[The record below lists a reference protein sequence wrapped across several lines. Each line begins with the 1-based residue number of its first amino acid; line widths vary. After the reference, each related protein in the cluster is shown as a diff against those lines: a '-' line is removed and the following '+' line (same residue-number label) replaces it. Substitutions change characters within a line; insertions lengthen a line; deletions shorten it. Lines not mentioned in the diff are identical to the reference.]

1 MLMVSTV
8 VHGMC
13 LLLAVLQSVNGCA
26 SYECASYEC
35 ASYECVLGMNVLQMY
50 VLGMNASYKVQQ
62 NEPFKYKIEY
72 VRLYG
77 VTWHFYF
84 ALHLFS
90 MAVGAPGETQEIQ
103 N

>member
-1 MLMVSTV
+1 MVCAC
-8 VHGMC
+8 C
-13 LLLAVLQSVNGCA
+13 LLFCSQSMDVLAMNVLAMN
-26 SYECASYEC
+26 
-35 ASYECVLGMNVLQMY
+35 VLATNVLQMY

-62 NEPFKYKIEY
+62 NSPFKYKIEY